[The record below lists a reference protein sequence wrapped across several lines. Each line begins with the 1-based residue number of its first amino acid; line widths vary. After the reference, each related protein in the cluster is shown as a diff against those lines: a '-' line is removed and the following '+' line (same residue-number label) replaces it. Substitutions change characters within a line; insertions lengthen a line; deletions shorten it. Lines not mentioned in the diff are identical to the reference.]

1 MPLLQGL
8 NVLDDCVQ
16 LCLKHPS
23 NKNNGQSILKFPK
36 ISPGAFIFKGPFE
49 GLIFGGDYLQRET
62 CVSKSIGLVL
72 LLEVFA
78 LFYFVF

>member
-1 MPLLQGL
+1 MPFLQGL

-23 NKNNGQSILKFPK
+23 NKNNGQSIEKIPK

-49 GLIFGGDYLQRET
+49 GLGGANLQRET